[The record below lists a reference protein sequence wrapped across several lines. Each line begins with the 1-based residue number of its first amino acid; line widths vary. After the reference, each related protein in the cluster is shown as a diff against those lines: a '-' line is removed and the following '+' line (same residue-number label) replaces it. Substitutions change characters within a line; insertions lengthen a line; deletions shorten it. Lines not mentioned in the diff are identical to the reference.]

1 MNKASGNFR
10 SERGASLIVVLIL
23 LLIMT
28 LLGLA
33 VLKNTTLE
41 ERMTANLYDRSLGFQ
56 AAESALRQA
65 EAIANTTAVSAVPAN
80 GCNGNG
86 VCSTPVATEADRWLN
101 RNFAGWRDATN
112 DLADDSTP
120 MPRARY
126 IVEYMGEAPT
136 WPACDR
142 KVPIDAQ
149 CLSPR
154 FRITAIAAEEG
165 RATVMLQTNYIVQ

>member
-1 MNKASGNFR
+1 MNKATVKFQR
-10 SERGASLIVVLIL
+10 ERGASLIVVLIL

-65 EAIANTTAVSAVPAN
+65 EAIANATSVTGLPTN
-80 GCNGNG
+80 GCNGDG
-86 VCSTPVATEADRWLN
+86 VCSTPVATDADRWLDSS
-101 RNFAGWRDATN
+101 FSGWRDATN
-112 DLADDSTP
+112 DLGDDSTP
-120 MPRARY
+120 VPNARF
-126 IVEYMGEAPT
+126 IIEYMGEAPT